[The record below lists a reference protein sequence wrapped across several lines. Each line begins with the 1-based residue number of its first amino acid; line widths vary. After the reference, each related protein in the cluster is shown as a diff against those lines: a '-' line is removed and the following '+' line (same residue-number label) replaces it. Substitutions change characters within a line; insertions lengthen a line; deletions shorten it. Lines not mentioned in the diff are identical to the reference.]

1 MLLINPK
8 GEKHK
13 RSHPEAGIEQQRKE
27 EVTEVKKAVKK
38 RVETNGEYGKEGE
51 SMRKSRIGERR
62 SRPREI
68 QYFMRTTKHGEIM
81 DTKETS
87 KKTEITRKSEEVCGR
102 GLFLYNSSRLAPVVR
117 KLQHLKI
124 SAPGQH
130 STHRTAPVQEL
141 CSGRSLCC

>member
-13 RSHPEAGIEQQRKE
+13 RSHPEAGIEQLRKE
-27 EVTEVKKAVKK
+27 EVTEVKNAVEKS
-38 RVETNGEYGKEGE
+38 VGTNGQYGKEGE
-51 SMRKSRIGERR
+51 SMKKSRIGGRR

-81 DTKETS
+81 DTRETS
-87 KKTEITRKSEEVCGR
+87 KRTEITKSEEVCGR
-102 GLFLYNSSRLAPVVR
+102 RLFLYNSSRLAPVVR

-130 STHRTAPVQEL
+130 STHRTTQVQEL